1 MSQVPFGRDEV
12 VIGAWEEGLIPEL
25 IEKDFEVFGLMYER
39 GDILSI
45 GKRGLLV
52 DGVLLV
58 FLMVELYLL
67 VHFEHF
73 DN

>member
-12 VIGAWEEGLIPEL
+12 VIRPWKEGLIPEL
-25 IEKDFEVFGLMYER
+25 IEKDFEVFGFMYKW

-58 FLMVELYLL
+58 FLVVELYLL
-67 VHFEHF
+67 VHC
-73 DN
+73 